1 MPLQRFDGTQLLD
14 AMTPIGI
21 PCRWHEGCED
31 EAVFLP
37 CNAEGD
43 RNRSHWG
50 GWVHPLGDQDSNG
63 TLCEAHGRL
72 VLAENERIR
81 NAA

>member
-50 GWVHPLGDQDSNG
+50 GWVHPL
-63 TLCEAHGRL
+63 
-72 VLAENERIR
+72 
-81 NAA
+81 